1 MLIVSKKKTN
11 FKNFFLLFTLFE
23 MKSKKK
29 DFFLPVKY
37 YVKSIMTSYGFENQ
51 TTL

>member
-1 MLIVSKKKTN
+1 MLIVSKKRTN

-29 DFFLPVKY
+29 KKDFFNLL
-37 YVKSIMTSYGFENQ
+37 S
-51 TTL
+51 TTLSQL